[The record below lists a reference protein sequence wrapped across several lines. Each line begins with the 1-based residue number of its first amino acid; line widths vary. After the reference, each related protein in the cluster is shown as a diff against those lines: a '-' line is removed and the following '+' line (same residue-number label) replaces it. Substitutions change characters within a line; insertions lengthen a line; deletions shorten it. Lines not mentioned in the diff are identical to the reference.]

1 MADFATAEVLH
12 CVRRLWKTLPVAIE
26 DQVIADRLEVD
37 IRSVRYRLRKLLR
50 RGRVERV
57 APTLYR
63 PVGVRHG

>member
-12 CVRRLWKTLPVAIE
+12 CVRRLWTELPVAVE
-26 DQVIADRLEVD
+26 DVVISDRLDVD

-50 RGRVERV
+50 CGRVERV